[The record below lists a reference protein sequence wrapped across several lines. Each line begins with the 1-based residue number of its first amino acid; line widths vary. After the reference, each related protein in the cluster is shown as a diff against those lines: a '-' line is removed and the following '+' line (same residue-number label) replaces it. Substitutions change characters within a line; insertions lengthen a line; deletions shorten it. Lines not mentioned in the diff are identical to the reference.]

1 MRKPL
6 LKQFTYF
13 TSKADDV
20 MPEIEIRNEQFT
32 DLVQQMKPFLQEA
45 QADLLQPR
53 QEALAALFKKALS

>member
-6 LKQFTYF
+6 LKQFTCF

-53 QEALAALFKKALS
+53 QEALAALLKKALG